1 MMRSVP
7 RVVVIK
13 SHRKAAPFTRLR
25 YKGNIMPAKRPFSFA
40 LVSFIFL
47 TCLVPSLANGQERAS
62 VSGFVTDEST
72 GETLLLANVYVVE
85 TQTGASTNNAG
96 YYSIPSLTP
105 GDYTIVATYVGYQ
118 DFREEIS
125 LDAGEKFR
133 LDIALVPEGIL
144 VDEIVVSA
152 DAEIEE
158 EIRRLGVAQLD
169 TDVIKKLPAVLEP
182 DVFRSLQILPGVK
195 AASDYSSGLYVR
207 GGSPDQTLILLDRTT
222 VYNPSHFF
230 GFFSTFN
237 PDAVKDV
244 RLYKGGYPAEYGG
257 RMGAVVDIYNKDG
270 NRLETHGTASLGLL
284 ASRAM
289 VEGPYSR
296 GSWMIAIRRSTLE
309 PLLAALQNQDIDGI
323 PESFYFVDA
332 NGKINFDATKNDR
345 LSISFYAG
353 QDKLKLPF
361 LEDAGV
367 DLSYGNR
374 TLSTNWT
381 HIFSD
386 KVFSNFNITASN
398 YFSRP
403 IFEIAGTEIRR
414 QNDVDDVSAKGDFE
428 YIPGEHHSFKTGF
441 WAGNF
446 TFRLRDSFDGE
457 PSLTERIQTVYGS
470 GYVQHVYSPTRQWR
484 IQSGL
489 RANYFGEGDYTRL
502 EPRISIEH
510 RPTDALRLQVG
521 YGRYYQFL
529 TLVTNEL
536 FSGSDIWLTTDE
548 GVSPAYG
555 DQFVAGA
562 KIALSKSYR
571 LESEVYYRSMRD
583 LFQLDPFIADA
594 AGLDY
599 AELFQFGEGYA
610 YGNEWVLEKGRG
622 RLTGFLGYTISTTRR
637 RFLEFEE
644 YKLFPPKYDR
654 THDIDL
660 LLNYQLAKKW
670 LFTGVFTYATG
681 QAYTNPE
688 AQYKL
693 IDNPLGSTVKDVLA
707 SDFNGARLPGYHR
720 LDIGMSKTGNF
731 FNIAT
736 YDLQL
741 QVLNVYNRRN
751 IWFYFFEFEDNNTIE
766 RTEVPQIPVPLP
778 NISFT
783 LDF

>member
-1 MMRSVP
+1 MIP
-7 RVVVIK
+7 RLWPQNGLKAQLATKFLHILLLTVVTILLPT
-13 SHRKAAPFTRLR
+13 PF
-25 YKGNIMPAKRPFSFA
+25 AVA
-40 LVSFIFL
+40 
-47 TCLVPSLANGQERAS
+47 QDRAS
-62 VSGFVTDEST
+62 INGFVTDETT
-72 GETLLLANVYVVE
+72 GETLLLANIYLLE
-85 TQTGASTNNAG
+85 TQTGAATNNAG
-96 YYSIPSLTP
+96 YYTITGITP
-105 GDYTIVATYVGYQ
+105 GTYTVICTYIGYENY
-118 DFREEIS
+118 REVITLGS
-125 LDAGEKFR
+125 GDKVR
-133 LDIALVPEGIL
+133 LDIKLIPEGIL

-152 DAEIEE
+152 DRETED

-169 TDVIKKLPAVLEP
+169 TDVIKKLPAILEP

-257 RMGAVVDIYNKDG
+257 RLGAVVDIYNKDG
-270 NRLETHGTASLGLL
+270 NRLETHGTGSLGLL
-284 ASRAM
+284 ASRVM

-296 GSWMIAIRRSTLE
+296 GSWMIALRRSTLE
-309 PLLAALQNQDIDGI
+309 PLLAALQSQDIDGI

-332 NGKINFDATKNDR
+332 NGKINFDASQNDR

-353 QDKLKLPF
+353 QDKLNLPF
-361 LEDAGV
+361 LDDASV

-374 TLSTNWT
+374 TFSANWT
-381 HIFSD
+381 HIFSE
-386 KVFSNFNITASN
+386 KLFSNFNLTASN

-403 IFEIAGTEIRR
+403 NFIIATTEIKRR
-414 QNDVDDVSAKGDFE
+414 NDVDDISAKGDFE
-428 YIPGEHHSFKTGF
+428 YIPNEHHSINIGF
-441 WAGNF
+441 WTGNF
-446 TFRLRDSFDGE
+446 TFRLVDSFDGE
-457 PSLTERIQTVYGS
+457 QTLTERIQTVYSS
-470 GYVQHVYSPTRQWR
+470 GYLQHVYKPTNRWR
-484 IQSGL
+484 LQSGV
-489 RANYFGEGDYTRL
+489 RVNYFGEGNYTRF
-502 EPRISIEH
+502 EPRLSLEH
-510 RPTDALRLQVG
+510 QPVDAVRLQLG

-529 TLVTNEL
+529 TLVTSEL

-548 GVSPAYG
+548 GVSPAFG
-555 DQFVAGA
+555 DQFVGGI
-562 KIALSKSYR
+562 KIALSPSYR
-571 LESEVYYRSMRD
+571 METEVYYRSMRD
-583 LFQLDPFIADA
+583 LFQLDPFIGDA

-622 RLTGFLGYTISTTRR
+622 KLTGFLGYTLSTTRR

-644 YKLFPPKYDR
+644 FKIYPPKFDR
-654 THDIDL
+654 THDIDA
-660 LLNYQLAKKW
+660 LLNYQLARKW
-670 LFTGVFTYATG
+670 RATAVFSYATG
-681 QAYTNPE
+681 QAYTQPE
-688 AQYKL
+688 SQFKL

-707 SDFNGARLPGYHR
+707 SDFNGSRLPAYHR
-720 LDIGMSKTGNF
+720 LDVGISKTGSF
-731 FNIAT
+731 FKFAE

-751 IWFYFFEFEDNNTIE
+751 IWFYFFDFEEDNRID

-783 LDF
+783 LSF